1 MWPAIVRHFPIV
13 PPANSPLSAAGAASQ
28 EARGLLRP
36 APRFQFETMTL
47 RSRVAVALLL
57 TWVPLVI
64 LAAAGGVAMGE
75 GVGIPLLYD
84 YATNARFLV
93 AMPVLIAAEGIV
105 WSKVRA
111 LTGYLVR
118 SGLVAA
124 SDEPILERL
133 VQRFSVLRRS
143 RVITVAAAIGVVF
156 GVIFLRK
163 VYSGDRSTWEFVAGS
178 SGQIRSAAGWW
189 NLLISVPVFQ
199 FLLLFWVWRYIAW
212 CWFLFRLSRLDL
224 VLLPSHPDRAAGLR
238 PIAQVHQYWAIV
250 VFAMSSLL
258 SAHVGLEIVKGGRV
272 LTDFRLEIAAF
283 LGLSLI
289 VLLAP
294 FLAFSGRLQAARSR
308 GLIDYGLLAAEY
320 TRAFDAKWMGR
331 ASAEHE
337 LLGSAD
343 IQSLADL
350 ANSYQV
356 VHGLRYVPF
365 ELLNVFM
372 IVLSVALPFVPLVF
386 TRFSPIEVAREMIQI
401 LL

>member
-1 MWPAIVRHFPIV
+1 
-13 PPANSPLSAAGAASQ
+13 LSAAGAASRD
-28 EARGLLRP
+28 APGLLRP
-36 APRFQFETMTL
+36 APRSQFATMTL
-47 RSRVAVALLL
+47 RRRILIALLL

-64 LAAAGGVAMGE
+64 LAAFGGVAIGN
-75 GVGIPLLYD
+75 GVGIPLLND

-105 WSKVRA
+105 WSKVVA
-111 LTGYLVR
+111 LCGYLVR

-124 SDEPILERL
+124 SDEAILERL
-133 VQRFSVLRRS
+133 VQRFSELRKS
-143 RVITVAAAIGVVF
+143 RVISVAAAICVVF

-163 VYSGDRSTWEFVAGS
+163 VYSGDKSTWEFAAGA
-178 SGQIRSAAGWW
+178 SGQMRSAAGWW

-199 FLLLFWVWRYIAW
+199 FLALFWTWRYVVW

-224 VLLPSHPDRAAGLR
+224 VLLPSHPDRSAGLR

-250 VFAMSSLL
+250 VFAMSSLI
-258 SAHVGLEIVKGGRV
+258 SAHVGLEIIEGGRT

-289 VLLAP
+289 VLFAP
-294 FLAFSGRLQAARSR
+294 LLAFSGKLLAARNR
-308 GLIDYGLLAAEY
+308 GLINYGLLAAEY
-320 TRAFDAKWMGR
+320 TRAFDAKWLGR

-350 ANSYQV
+350 ANSYEV
-356 VHGLRYVPF
+356 VHGLRFVPF
-365 ELLNVFM
+365 EMLNLFM
-372 IVLSVALPFVPLVF
+372 IVLSVAVPFVPLVF
-386 TRFSPIEVAREMIQI
+386 TVFSPIEIAREMIQI